1 MAGGCKRNSGLK
13 LSPLTCVCVCVWQL
27 QVIGLS
33 TIDAEKALTYMFY
46 CNWHWVGWLTAML
59 YVLGIV
65 LYKGGRGIGLRSTTG
80 RPGGCKNKTKQN
92 NKRQDRSKPV
102 CWYKDFDL
110 MRALRYN
117 NNHTEQ
123 DQKKK
128 KKQRQHTIAQSSFS
142 FVSQ

>member
-1 MAGGCKRNSGLK
+1 
-13 LSPLTCVCVCVWQL
+13 
-27 QVIGLS
+27 
-33 TIDAEKALTYMFY
+33 
-46 CNWHWVGWLTAML
+46 ML

-65 LYKGGRGIGLRSTTG
+65 LYKGRRGIGLRSTTG
-80 RPGGCKNKTKQN
+80 RRGGCKNKTKQN

-128 KKQRQHTIAQSSFS
+128 KKNKGSIQLHKAM
-142 FVSQ
+142 